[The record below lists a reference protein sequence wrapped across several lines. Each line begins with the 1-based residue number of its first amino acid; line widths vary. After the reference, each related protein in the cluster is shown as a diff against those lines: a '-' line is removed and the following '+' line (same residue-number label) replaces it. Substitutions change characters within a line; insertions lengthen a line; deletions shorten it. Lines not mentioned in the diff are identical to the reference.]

1 MISRASNDN
10 EKRRPKVYL
19 YSKTNKLVSIH
30 IDEILHSQLCGK
42 GKKAVIKEEST
53 ERKGTTDC
61 LKGKYWVTKKK

>member
-30 IDEILHSQLCGK
+30 IDEIHHSQLCGK
-42 GKKAVIKEEST
+42 GNKEAVIKEEST
-53 ERKGTTDC
+53 ERKGTTQTDD
-61 LKGKYWVTKKK
+61 